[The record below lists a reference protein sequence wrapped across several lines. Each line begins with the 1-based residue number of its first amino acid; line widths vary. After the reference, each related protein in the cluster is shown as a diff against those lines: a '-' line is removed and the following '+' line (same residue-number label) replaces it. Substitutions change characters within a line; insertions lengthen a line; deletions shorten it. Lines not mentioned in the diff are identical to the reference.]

1 MTARIKTE
9 LAVGVTD
16 EIQAALETAVHYSG
30 IKASQYA
37 RIALVEKLTR
47 EQFMRHPGVV
57 YLEKVAARNPELQ
70 AAE

>member
-1 MTARIKTE
+1 MTARIKAD

-16 EIQAALETAVHYSG
+16 EIQAALETAVAFCG

-47 EQFMRHPGVV
+47 EKFMQHPALAH
-57 YLEKVAARNPELQ
+57 LEKAAAKNPEFKP
-70 AAE
+70 AA